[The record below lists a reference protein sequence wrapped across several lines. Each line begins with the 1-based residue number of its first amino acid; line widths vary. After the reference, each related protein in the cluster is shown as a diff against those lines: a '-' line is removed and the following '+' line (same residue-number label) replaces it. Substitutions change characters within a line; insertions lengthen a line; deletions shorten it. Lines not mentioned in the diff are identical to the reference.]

1 MKKLFLFVCIIMNL
15 TCMMLATLLFVLRG
29 KGEAA
34 LFLGQSVDPTM
45 AIVVLL
51 GLAVLFVVLAAK
63 VVTTMWKK

>member
-15 TCMMLATLLFVLRG
+15 TCMMLATLLFALRS

-34 LFLGQSVDPTM
+34 LFLGQSVDPTKVI
-45 AIVVLL
+45 IVLM
-51 GLAVLFVVLAAK
+51 GLAILFVVLAAK